1 MLAQEV
7 VQWHRGTYGPAR
19 CAASRT
25 DGTLVL
31 AAWEVASRVAEGKR

>member
-7 VQWHRGTYGPAR
+7 VQRHPGNIWSCR
-19 CAASRT
+19 CAVSHT

-31 AAWEVASRVAEGKR
+31 AAWEVVSWDAEGKR